1 MTGQPVLYSFRRCPY
16 AMRARMALLISGQ
29 KVELRE
35 VVLRDKPEAML
46 HQSSKGTVPVLVQ
59 TDGQVLDESLDVIYW
74 ALDQSDP
81 EGWLT
86 HKPAAQPL
94 IAQSDAEFKYHLDRY
109 KYPNRY
115 DDVDPDYHRAEGLK
129 FLQKLDGMIAAEG
142 QIFGP
147 KPGLADYAI
156 FPFVRQFANH
166 DRGWFDAQ
174 DLPALQPWLA
184 GHLGSPIFA
193 VAMEKFPQW
202 QPDQTPAMFGAI
214 GQ

>member
-142 QIFGP
+142 QIFGA
-147 KPGLADYAI
+147 GLMRRI
-156 FPFVRQFANH
+156 CPH
-166 DRGWFDAQ
+166 CSLGLQ
-174 DLPALQPWLA
+174 DIWGPRFLLWRWKNSPSGSRIRPPLCLALSGNKGCLVQ
-184 GHLGSPIFA
+184 GH
-193 VAMEKFPQW
+193 Q
-202 QPDQTPAMFGAI
+202 
-214 GQ
+214 